1 MAGMLQI
8 LTYMLAFYFVLK
20 GIEILMI
27 AAASKREDRRMMFLV
42 GALTLV
48 SCCCAGLGFAFLQDR
63 QAESISQR
71 MPSI

>member
-48 SCCCAGLGFAFLQDR
+48 ACCCAGLGFSFLQDR
-63 QAESISQR
+63 QAESISQH